1 MRGRSG
7 TGKKAGYPR
16 GGTRMAKSERGKR
29 TRDCNLINPRLEVA
43 QPVDRK
49 RSRSLLETSIGPLEA
64 CGRKGIARRLSTCPA
79 DRCARIHR
87 AYASDEFSR
96 ALTHQPRFRYSS
108 ASLIAIERT
117 YTPASHRR
125 ASFEIC
131 AREEWRERRRARR
144 VCLRP
149 RARAGGRRS
158 RWARPAVI
166 TMQTRMLELFDE
178 FQTRCNADGRKHRL
192 RVRSLYRMFHL
203 SRCRV
208 IGLDASVFIPPSMNY

>member
-1 MRGRSG
+1 
-7 TGKKAGYPR
+7 
-16 GGTRMAKSERGKR
+16 MAKSERGKR

-117 YTPASHRR
+117 RPHRTGVQ
-125 ASFEIC
+125 ALKY
-131 AREEWRERRRARR
+131 ARGRNGGSGGER
-144 VCLRP
+144 
-149 RARAGGRRS
+149 GGF
-158 RWARPAVI
+158 V
-166 TMQTRMLELFDE
+166 L
-178 FQTRCNADGRKHRL
+178 G
-192 RVRSLYRMFHL
+192 RVREQEEGD
-203 SRCRV
+203 RV
-208 IGLDASVFIPPSMNY
+208 ERDRL